1 MLTIFFRNGKV
12 DHYHES
18 VCDNQHLNLQYVKVV
33 SCFLVNLWP
42 YWYWMVN
49 ATIAIIQPLNLSIKT
64 AFISPSKSYMINT
77 ILLNVGK
84 FLSFWKILL
93 TTLIRHYL
101 TRDVLPS
108 ESNYRNLLS
117 FSRHSAHKRPTMQEL
132 RDEEI
137 MMNNQEV
144 GVLNWIRN
152 RNCIFPLTSK

>member
-1 MLTIFFRNGKV
+1 
-12 DHYHES
+12 
-18 VCDNQHLNLQYVKVV
+18 
-33 SCFLVNLWP
+33 
-42 YWYWMVN
+42 
-49 ATIAIIQPLNLSIKT
+49 
-64 AFISPSKSYMINT
+64 MINT
-77 ILLNVGK
+77 ILLNVGI
-84 FLSFWKILL
+84 FLSSRKILL